1 MLPLRNI
8 TVDEAFSE
16 AVSAFPDRPALT
28 FAGRVWSYRD
38 LDADVDFMAKRFL
51 SLGVRKGTHVGVLC
65 EAQPNTILS
74 IFALNRIG
82 AVSVLFNTSL
92 KRAELRTLVR
102 ATDVEV
108 LLIGDGYRNVDYR
121 DECYGFLE
129 GVRGLR
135 EILYIGLDG
144 DARGYRALEDTAPE
158 CVSDEELLQH
168 RRNVCPEDGA
178 FILFT
183 SGTTTLPK
191 AVVDTQYKR
200 ANMGLQQARDLGY
213 TPEDRVCTAMPVFHC
228 FSLSVNVTATLFSG
242 ACLCLPASRHTG
254 DLLTLIQTEHC
265 TVFSTVPAL
274 FDAILRREDFE
285 EWDLSSL
292 RTGFIGG
299 SLCPPELFEEI
310 ERRFGY
316 TLLSSLGQTE
326 ATAGITTAFPT
337 DSLAERARTVGHVM
351 DHLKL
356 RLVSPGTNDPV
367 GPGESGE
374 ICIRGYSVMKG
385 YYNDRESTDAV
396 LTEDGWLH
404 TGDMAFLNE
413 NGNLVLTGRMKEL
426 IIRGGENISP
436 LEIESVLRNDPSI
449 ADCKAVG
456 VPDRH
461 YGEEICL
468 CVVPGEGYSKEAVL
482 NKLRSALA
490 YYKVPKYI
498 LEVEE
503 VPKTATGKI
512 RSEQLRETATN
523 MIDEMDQER

>member
-1 MLPLRNI
+1 MLALRNT
-8 TVDEAFSE
+8 TVDEAFTE
-16 AVSAFPDRPALT
+16 TVSRFPERPALT
-28 FAGRVWSYRD
+28 YEGQTWSYRE
-38 LDADVDFMAKRFL
+38 LDADIDLMAKRFL

-74 IFALNRIG
+74 MFALNRIG

-102 ATDVEV
+102 TTDVEV
-108 LLIGDGYRNVDYR
+108 LLLGDGYRNVDFR
-121 DECYGFLE
+121 EECYGFLE

-135 EILYIGLDG
+135 EVLYMGLDG
-144 DARGYRALEDTAPE
+144 DARGYQTLADTAPE
-158 CVSDEELLQH
+158 QVSDEMLQQC
-168 RRNVCPEDGA
+168 RRDVRPEDGA

-183 SGTTTLPK
+183 SGTTSLPK

-200 ANMGLQQARDLGY
+200 ANMGLQQARDLSY
-213 TPEDRVCTAMPVFHC
+213 TEADRVCVAMPVFHC
-228 FSLSVNVTATLFSG
+228 FSLSVNVMATLFTG
-242 ACLCLPASRHTG
+242 ACLCLPKSRHTG
-254 DLLTLIQTEHC
+254 DLLTLIEREHC

-285 EWDLSSL
+285 QWDHSSL

-310 ERRFGY
+310 EYRFGY

-326 ATAGITTAFPT
+326 ANAGITTAFPT
-337 DSLAERARTVGHVM
+337 DSLEERAKTVGHVM
-351 DHLKL
+351 DHMEL
-356 RLVSPGTNDPV
+356 RLAKPGTNDPV
-367 GPGESGE
+367 EPGESGE
-374 ICIRGYSVMKG
+374 ICIRGYNVMTG
-385 YYNDRESTDAV
+385 YYNDPESTAAA

-404 TGDMAFLNE
+404 TGDMAYLNE

-436 LEIESVLRNDPSI
+436 LEIETVLRNDPMVD
-449 ADCKAVG
+449 DCKAVG

-468 CVVPGEGYSKEAVL
+468 CVVPGEGYSEEAVR
-482 NKLRSALA
+482 NTLRASLA
-490 YYKVPKYI
+490 YYKVPKYMV
-498 LEVEE
+498 EVSEI
-503 VPKTATGKI
+503 PKTATGKI
-512 RSEQLRETATN
+512 RSEELRVIATDRIN
-523 MIDEMDQER
+523 EMDQER

>member
-1 MLPLRNI
+1 M
-8 TVDEAFSE
+8 S
-16 AVSAFPDRPALT
+16 
-28 FAGRVWSYRD
+28 
-38 LDADVDFMAKRFL
+38 KRFL
-51 SLGVRKGTHVGVLC
+51 SLGVRKGTHVAVLC
-65 EAQPNTILS
+65 EAQPNTILA

-82 AVSVLFNTSL
+82 AIAVLFNTSL

-102 ATDVEV
+102 NTDVEL
-108 LLIGDGYRNVDYR
+108 LLIGDGYRNVDFR
-121 DECYGFLE
+121 EECYGFLE

-135 EILYIGLDG
+135 EILFMGLDG
-144 DARGYRALEDTAPE
+144 DARGYRTLADTAPE
-158 CVSDEELLQH
+158 QVSDEELQQC
-168 RRNVCPEDGA
+168 RRNVRPEDGA

-183 SGTTTLPK
+183 SGTTSLPK
-191 AVVDTQYKR
+191 AVVDTQYSR
-200 ANMGLQQARDLGY
+200 ANMGLQQANDLGY

-228 FSLSVNVTATLFSG
+228 FSLSVNVTATLFTG
-242 ACLCLPASRHTG
+242 ACLCLPKSRHTG
-254 DLLTLIQTEHC
+254 DLLTLIQDERC

-310 ERRFGY
+310 EHRFGY
-316 TLLSSLGQTE
+316 LLLSSLGQTE

-337 DSLAERARTVGHVM
+337 DSLEERAKTVGHVM
-351 DHLKL
+351 DHMEL
-356 RLVSPGTNDPV
+356 RLAKPGTNDPV
-367 GPGESGE
+367 EPGESGE
-374 ICIRGYSVMKG
+374 ICIRGYNVMTG
-385 YYNDRESTDAV
+385 YYNDPESTAAA

-404 TGDMAFLNE
+404 TGDMAYLNE

-436 LEIESVLRNDPSI
+436 LEIEAVLRGDPSI

-468 CVVPGEGYSKEAVL
+468 CVVPGEGYLEDTVR
-482 NKLRSALA
+482 NKLRTSLA

-498 LEVEE
+498 VEVSEI
-503 VPKTATGKI
+503 PKTATGKI
-512 RSEQLRETATN
+512 RSEELRGIATD
-523 MIDEMDQER
+523 IIHEMNQER

>member
-16 AVSAFPDRPALT
+16 AVSRFPDRPALVYE
-28 FAGRVWSYRD
+28 GRRWSYQD
-38 LDADVDFMAKRFL
+38 LDAEVDLMSKRFL
-51 SLGVRKGTHVGVLC
+51 SLGVRKGTHVAVLC
-65 EAQPNTILS
+65 EAQPNTILA

-82 AVSVLFNTSL
+82 AIAVLFNTSL

-102 ATDVEV
+102 NTDVEL
-108 LLIGDGYRNVDYR
+108 LLIGDGYRNVDFR
-121 DECYGFLE
+121 EECYGFLE

-135 EILYIGLDG
+135 EILFMGLDG
-144 DARGYRALEDTAPE
+144 DARGYRTLADTAPE
-158 CVSDEELLQH
+158 QVSDEELQQC
-168 RRNVCPEDGA
+168 RRNVRPEDGA

-183 SGTTTLPK
+183 SGTTSLPK
-191 AVVDTQYKR
+191 AVVDTQSSR
-200 ANMGLQQARDLGY
+200 ANMGLQQANDLGY

-228 FSLSVNVTATLFSG
+228 FSLSVNVTATLFTG
-242 ACLCLPASRHTG
+242 ACLCLPKSRHTG
-254 DLLTLIQTEHC
+254 DLLTLIQDERC

-310 ERRFGY
+310 EHRFGY

-337 DSLAERARTVGHVM
+337 DSLEERA
-351 DHLKL
+351 
-356 RLVSPGTNDPV
+356 NDP
-367 GPGESGE
+367 
-374 ICIRGYSVMKG
+374 
-385 YYNDRESTDAV
+385 ESTAAAID
-396 LTEDGWLH
+396 EGGWLH
-404 TGDMAFLNE
+404 TGDMAYVNE
-413 NGNLVLTGRMKEL
+413 AGNLVLTGRLKEL

-436 LEIESVLRNDPSI
+436 LEVESVLRNDPSI

-461 YGEEICL
+461 YGEVVAL
-468 CVVPGEGYSKEAVL
+468 CVVPGDGFSEEQTL
-482 NKLRSALA
+482 EQLRTSLA
-490 YYKVPKYI
+490 DYKVPKYI
-498 LEVEE
+498 LQVNDI
-503 VPKTATGKI
+503 PKTATGKI
-512 RSEQLRETATN
+512 RTEELRSRAME
-523 MIDEMDQER
+523 IIKKGE